1 MQENAGDPDWILGWG
16 IFPGGGNGNPFQYAC
31 LENPMD
37 RGVGYSPWGCKES
50 NTTECLSTHTGIL
63 HCQSLAIV
71 KFCITAIYTEQ
82 EIKPQNMS

>member
-1 MQENAGDPDWILGWG
+1 MAPTSVLL
-16 IFPGGGNGNPFQYAC
+16 PGEF
-31 LENPMD
+31 
-37 RGVGYSPWGCKES
+37 RGQRRLVGYSPWGCKES
-50 NTTECLSTHTGIL
+50 NTTECLNTHTGIL